1 MSRTGHGRDAPG
13 LFITF
18 EGIEGSGKSTQI
30 ARFARRLE
38 DTGVEVVCTREP
50 GGTSLGRRLRAALLD
65 PDASTMDPLAE
76 MLLYAADRAQH
87 IRELIRPA
95 VERGAVVLSDRYLDA
110 TLAYQGYGRQLGT
123 TVILDIHSHP
133 PLDLRPDRTVLLD
146 LDPETGVARAR
157 RRNAERGVA
166 ETEGRFEDEDLD
178 FHRRVRDG
186 YLALAR
192 NEPDRYRVVPAEGD
206 ADAVERRV
214 EQALADLLPA
224 REAK

>member
-30 ARFARRLE
+30 ARLGRRLE
-38 DTGVEVVCTREP
+38 DAGVEVVCTREP

-65 PDASTMDPLAE
+65 PQGSAMDPLAE

-87 IRELIRPA
+87 VCEVIRPG
-95 VERGAVVLSDRYLDA
+95 VKRGAVVLSDRYLDA

-123 TVILDIHSHP
+123 AVVLDIHTHP

-146 LDPETGVARAR
+146 LDPETGVSRAR
-157 RRNAERGVA
+157 RRNAELGVA
-166 ETEGRFEDEDLD
+166 ETEGRFEDEELE

-192 NEPDRYRVVPAEGD
+192 NEPRRYRVVPADGDTDEVEG
-206 ADAVERRV
+206 RV
-214 EQALADLLPA
+214 GQALAELLSA
-224 REAK
+224 RETK